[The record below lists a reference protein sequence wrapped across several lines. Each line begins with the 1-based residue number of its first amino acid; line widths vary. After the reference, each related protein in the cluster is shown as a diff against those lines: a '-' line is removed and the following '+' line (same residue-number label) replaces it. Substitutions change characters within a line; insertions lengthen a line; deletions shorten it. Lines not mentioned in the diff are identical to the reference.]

1 MTLMRPVLVMMA
13 ALMLGGCAAITSISD
28 ATRPLEAYELRAP
41 SDPLGVQ
48 GSLQRH
54 LVIETPVASG
64 ALDTDRIMIRPG
76 PLQTAYLPG
85 ARWVDTAP
93 VMMQTIL
100 VRSLNDTNAL
110 RYVGRRPLSGSA
122 DYVLISELTDFRP
135 RSGLTGR
142 PSRRGSGWTGT
153 ACARRGRDHPRHAHG
168 GDDGRH
174 PVHRNRSRGR
184 GPRRGHENGPARSVY
199 MDPAPHGSGRCGLNT
214 LPGGCPNTPTISD
227 RLLH

>member
-41 SDPLGVQ
+41 SDPVNVQ

-76 PLQTAYLPG
+76 SFQTAYLPG

-100 VRSLNDTNAL
+100 VRSLNDTGAL

-122 DYVLISELTDFRP
+122 DYVLMSELTDFQAEIGSDGEAVTARIRLTARLVREEDAAILGTRTVETTVAIP
-135 RSGLTGR
+135 STETDAVVAGLDAVTKTALR
-142 PSRRGSGWTGT
+142 DLSIWTLRR
-153 ACARRGRDHPRHAHG
+153 
-168 GDDGRH
+168 
-174 PVHRNRSRGR
+174 
-184 GPRRGHENGPARSVY
+184 
-199 MDPAPHGSGRCGLNT
+199 MGL
-214 LPGGCPNTPTISD
+214 GVAG
-227 RLLH
+227 